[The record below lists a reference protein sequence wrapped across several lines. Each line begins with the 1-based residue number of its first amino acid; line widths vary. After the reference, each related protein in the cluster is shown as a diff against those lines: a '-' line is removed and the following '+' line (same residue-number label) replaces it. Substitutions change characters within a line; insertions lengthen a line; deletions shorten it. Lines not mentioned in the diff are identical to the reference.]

1 MPYSADSGG
10 IPVAFP
16 EPSPG
21 FQAPCTR
28 PVPDFRVTL
37 GSHWGGFGLA
47 LGGFARLFEVWSS
60 MFDVRC
66 SMFRVHHK
74 HPEYNPPLPP
84 PSGRSGGSLDK
95 PWTCPGTIEPSHTA
109 VFDQPHLS
117 RPLRLPP
124 RGLRSTRLDGVLSAA
139 PRCSLHVYP
148 MWCA

>member
-66 SMFRVHHK
+66 SAF
-74 HPEYNPPLPP
+74 
-84 PSGRSGGSLDK
+84 
-95 PWTCPGTIEPSHTA
+95 TISILNTTP
-109 VFDQPHLS
+109 LS
-117 RPLRLPP
+117 RLP
-124 RGLRSTRLDGVLSAA
+124 RGGLVAA
-139 PRCSLHVYP
+139 
-148 MWCA
+148 